1 MNVPLNLCLSVL
13 VHVLICI
20 KESILSL
27 HCAVYVKLGTHL
39 RTEET
44 SCHDSV
50 YLYMCLIINLS
61 WLILMVHAYFMFN
74 NTHCIVDYMLV

>member
-27 HCAVYVKLGTHL
+27 HCAVYVKLTHL
-39 RTEET
+39 F
-44 SCHDSV
+44 
-50 YLYMCLIINLS
+50 
-61 WLILMVHAYFMFN
+61 W
-74 NTHCIVDYMLV
+74 